1 VNFAADRIELQDRQ
15 DRVVLS
21 GNVDIGQGDLRLR
34 AARTTVAYTNA
45 GSLEVQRIDATGG
58 VTVARG
64 GETVRGEV
72 AIYDINARII
82 TVSGN
87 VQLNRGADRLSG
99 GRLVIDL
106 DKGLASIN
114 GSAGGAGSALGN
126 SGSRGGRV
134 TGSFTVPK
142 RN

>member
-1 VNFAADRIELQDRQ
+1 MTDTGVGVAPSDIERIFEEFHRAHSGDAA
-15 DRVVLS
+15 
-21 GNVDIGQGDLRLR
+21 QGGD
-34 AARTTVAYTNA
+34 
-45 GSLEVQRIDATGG
+45 
-58 VTVARG
+58 
-64 GETVRGEV
+64 V

-82 TVSGN
+82 TLAGN
-87 VQLNRGADRLSG
+87 VQLNRGSDRLSG

-106 DKGLASIN
+106 NKSVASIN

-142 RN
+142 RD